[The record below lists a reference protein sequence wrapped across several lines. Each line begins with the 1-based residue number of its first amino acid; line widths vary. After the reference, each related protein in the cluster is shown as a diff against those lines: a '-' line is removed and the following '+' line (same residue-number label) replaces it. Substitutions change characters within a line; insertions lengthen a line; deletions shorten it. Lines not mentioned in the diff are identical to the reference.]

1 MRRSG
6 PKIQGVLL
14 AICYLEVLFWTAC
27 LLSSCV
33 AGASRGEDTAY
44 LARETGNLKQVV
56 RPLEENQELFG
67 AVDLRGAEL
76 DFQAERDCL
85 QRLQE
90 AQDPGRADFSLGSPL
105 YLNLFPAL
113 QGSPAPYT
121 GVKAIT

>member
-1 MRRSG
+1 M
-6 PKIQGVLL
+6 
-14 AICYLEVLFWTAC
+14 
-27 LLSSCV
+27 
-33 AGASRGEDTAY
+33 
-44 LARETGNLKQVV
+44 V

-105 YLNLFPAL
+105 YLNLFPVRPIMNDRTCMAAGPWCKAGL
-113 QGSPAPYT
+113 QPASLQKTRTCRLIAAPLAQGGASWCMSYPHADLLPSSCRLT
-121 GVKAIT
+121 CSI